1 MYVSEASL
9 PAKAGWQGTPLGAR
23 LSENE
28 RQKALRRF
36 RLNWRVVV
44 VTHDARCDTT
54 PAWRYERSLRVRS
67 TSPSPYDEL
76 TPPLHRTPS
85 HAGLLACVHDSRR
98 HRERSSGS
106 TGLRTTGC
114 STPRHYAPRPEL
126 ETASRDSTIRNSTRD
141 TIHLKG

>member
-36 RLNWRVVV
+36 HLNWRV
-44 VTHDARCDTT
+44 HQRH
-54 PAWRYERSLRVRS
+54 PAWCDERSLRVRS

-114 STPRHYAPRPEL
+114 STPRHYTPRPEL
-126 ETASRDSTIRNSTRD
+126 ETASRDSTIRNSTGD
-141 TIHLKG
+141 INHLKG